1 MTTESQVFA
10 NRANAQRST
19 GPSTPQGRK
28 KVSMNA
34 VKHNF
39 CGQTCVVPEHE
50 MEAYEKH
57 FESFRKE
64 FRPVGP
70 SEEFLVQ
77 SLAELTW
84 TTQQIRAMMA
94 SKISLSATRVVP
106 QAQTAPTPELSDAIT
121 RATSLDEMA
130 PSLNTLGIYEQRKV
144 RLFLSTRKELVQI
157 QATRKAQEQQEMTL
171 AAALRKN
178 DLETRQPNEPAWDP
192 KQNGF
197 VYSIAQIDDFLAQ
210 EKRLD
215 RLNLH
220 KKAAA

>member
-1 MTTESQVFA
+1 MTTNAQINA
-10 NRANAQRST
+10 NRLNAQSST

-34 VKHNF
+34 MKHNF
-39 CGQTCVVPEHE
+39 CGQTCIIPEHE
-50 MEAYEKH
+50 MEAYTKH

-64 FRPVGP
+64 FRPVGA

-94 SKISLSATRVVP
+94 SKISMEGNRMVP
-106 QAQTAPTPELSDAIT
+106 QCENATPEIMAAIA
-121 RATSLDEMA
+121 RATSLNEMA

-157 QATRKAQEQQEMTL
+157 QAERKAKEQEEMTL

-178 DLETRQPNEPAWDP
+178 DLETRQPDEPAWDP

-197 VYSIAQIDDFLAQ
+197 VYSIAQIDDVLAQ
-210 EKRLD
+210 EKRLN
-215 RLNLH
+215 RL
-220 KKAAA
+220 KKCAA